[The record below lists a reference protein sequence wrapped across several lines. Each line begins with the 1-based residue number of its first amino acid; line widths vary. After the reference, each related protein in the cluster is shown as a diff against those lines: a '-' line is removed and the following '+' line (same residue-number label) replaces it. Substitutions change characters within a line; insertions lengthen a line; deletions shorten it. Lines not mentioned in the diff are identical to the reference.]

1 MNADTSNKL
10 TIMRLTGIKEEYLRQ
25 ETDRGVEEMSFD
37 ERFSQLIDSQY
48 EKREENRK
56 RKLVKMAN
64 IRQESADIYD
74 IQYMTDRKLD
84 RKKIIELAQF
94 NWMKTGKTLII
105 TAATGC
111 GKTYI
116 SSALGMKA
124 CRENKKV
131 MYFKVSELLE
141 ILKTKRACD
150 ELGKYRLRLKAQD
163 LIILDDFALEKF
175 TPSESRDMLDIIDDR
190 YNYKK
195 STIIASQLPVSAWPT
210 TFEDKTVRDAFLD
223 RTTNNSIRLPIY
235 GDSMRKVLGEND
247 NQVL

>member
-1 MNADTSNKL
+1 MMNADTANKL

-25 ETDRGVEEMSFD
+25 ESDRGVEEMSFN
-37 ERFSQLIDSQY
+37 ERFSQLIDCQY

-56 RKLVKMAN
+56 RKLIKMAN

-74 IQYMTDRKLD
+74 IQYMTSRKLD
-84 RKKIIELAQF
+84 KKRIIELAQF
-94 NWMKTGKTLII
+94 NWMNMGKTLII

-116 SSALGMKA
+116 ASALGMKA
-124 CRENKKV
+124 CRENKRV

-150 ELGKYRLRLKAQD
+150 ELGKYRLKLKTQD
-163 LIILDDFALEKF
+163 LIILDDFGLEKF

-195 STIIASQLPVSAWPT
+195 ATIIASQLPVSAWPT

-223 RTTNNSIRLPIY
+223 RTINNSIRLTKY
-235 GDSMRKVLGEND
+235 GDSMRKLLGETES
-247 NQVL
+247 